1 MANPDEYD
9 ALKGAASGAATGAA
23 AGPWGAVIG
32 GVAGAATPFIA
43 KALGGLFGVTDAE
56 AAEKAALAPL
66 QRVATGGT
74 TQGQAG
80 MAYARAR
87 TLQDLANM
95 SGKGN
100 STQQVIETQARY
112 ASQLADLRSK
122 EQERA
127 SSQLAYYEGQR
138 AAADAKRKR
147 EALSGSMGSAVA
159 MGTKLG
165 MAADASAATEQ
176 ATKDEA
182 FKKALGI
189 GAPKSG
195 GISSAKAGTAL
206 FGAAP
211 AAAAPAA
218 AGMASAAA
226 PVGMTA
232 SGTKFSDLDSS
243 VAASLKTGT
252 PGYEDVEQADPNT
265 QYQHFPGAFGGS
277 TRNRPVGVT
286 GSEQATV
293 NAAAGAQ
300 DAQNLATFNQLA
312 AARPGRGG
320 FSSDIGGSAARMDAN
335 ADRMRRSLTAQVG
348 DDSWRLS
355 RAVALSQPA
364 PSQPARDFSAGASE
378 DPMRGIAYSTD
389 PYAPENLA
397 SAVPN
402 TGRRPRAIRGSR

>member
-147 EALSGSMGSAVA
+147 EALSGAIGSAVA

-165 MAADASAATEQ
+165 MASGAPDPNKLTADQANAYNAEQ
-176 ATKDEA
+176 AAAKPFGGTSGDA
-182 FKKALGI
+182 GAAWSARMAQI
-189 GAPKSG
+189 GAEQ
-195 GISSAKAGTAL
+195 ARTDL
-206 FGAAP
+206 FGGDGQYHAVAP
-211 AAAAPAA
+211 SLASPGSLQLNGQNTPDVPETTIGGAPQHTRAET
-218 AGMASAAA
+218 GL
-226 PVGMTA
+226 PGMTA
-232 SGTKFSDLDSS
+232 SGGFEPVRMSS
-243 VAASLKTGT
+243 
-252 PGYEDVEQADPNT
+252 
-265 QYQHFPGAFGGS
+265 FGGMQ
-277 TRNRPVGVT
+277 P
-286 GSEQATV
+286 
-293 NAAAGAQ
+293 
-300 DAQNLATFNQLA
+300 
-312 AARPGRGG
+312 
-320 FSSDIGGSAARMDAN
+320 
-335 ADRMRRSLTAQVG
+335 AQVG
-348 DDSWRLS
+348 DK
-355 RAVALSQPA
+355 PA
-364 PSQPARDFSAGASE
+364 SPGASE

-402 TGRRPRAIRGSR
+402 TGRRPRAVRGSR